1 MPPQIL
7 QVFDGWDI
15 LNDTEKKSM
24 LCPNCRKLISRDEP
38 ACPYCGLSKPGSAV
52 RGRLLKISM
61 LNPDHLIQIILYTN
75 IAFFILSLVLNVSD
89 LGFSA
94 NPFRFLSPSSQS
106 LILLGATGTIPIDG
120 FGRWWTVLTASFLH
134 GGILH
139 IFFNMAALWQLG
151 PFVMHE
157 FGTSRFAVIYLL
169 SGIAGFVVSY
179 FAGVPFTLG
188 ASASVCGL
196 IGAILYYGKSRGGF
210 YGQAVYK
217 QAMGWTIGLILFG
230 LLVQG
235 INNWAHGGGI
245 ISGICCGFILGYH
258 ERKKETMPHKILAVG
273 LILITVIFLGSALL
287 QAVYIRFFM
296 R

>member
-1 MPPQIL
+1 MD
-7 QVFDGWDI
+7 VTF
-15 LNDTEKKSM
+15 LNDSEKKSM

-38 ACPYCGLSKPGSAV
+38 ACPYCGLSRPGSAV
-52 RGRLLKISM
+52 RTRLLKFSL
-61 LNPDHLIQIILYTN
+61 LNPDHLIQSILYVN
-75 IAFFILSLVLNVSD
+75 IAFFILSLVLNLSD

-94 NPFRFLSPSSQS
+94 NPFRFFSPSSQS
-106 LILLGATGTIPIDG
+106 LILLGASGTIPIDG

-157 FGTSRFAVIYLL
+157 FGASRFAVIYLL

-179 FAGVPFTLG
+179 FVGISFTLG

-196 IGAILYYGKSRGGF
+196 IGAILYYGKSRGGY
-210 YGQAVYK
+210 YGQSVYK
-217 QAMGWTIGLILFG
+217 QAMGWIVGLILFG

-235 INNWAHGGGI
+235 INNWAHGGGLLG
-245 ISGICCGFILGYH
+245 GIGLGFILGYH
-258 ERKKETMPHKILAVG
+258 ERKKETMYHRILAVG
-273 LILITVIFLGSALL
+273 LILITAIFLGSALL
-287 QAVYIRFFM
+287 QAIHIRFFA

>member
-1 MPPQIL
+1 
-7 QVFDGWDI
+7 
-15 LNDTEKKSM
+15 M

-52 RGRLLKISM
+52 RERLLRISL
-61 LNPDHLIQIILYTN
+61 LNPEHLIQVILYTN
-75 IAFFILSLVLNVSD
+75 IAFFILSLALNVSD
-89 LGFSA
+89 LGFSS

-106 LILLGATGTIPIDG
+106 LILLGASGTIPIDG

-157 FGTSRFAVIYLL
+157 FGASRFAVIYLL

-196 IGAILYYGKSRGGF
+196 IGAILYYGKSRGGY

-245 ISGICCGFILGYH
+245 ISGIGLGFILGYH
-258 ERKKETMPHKILAVG
+258 ERKKETIFHKILASG
-273 LILITVIFLGSALL
+273 LILVTVIFLGSALL

>member
-1 MPPQIL
+1 MS
-7 QVFDGWDI
+7 DG
-15 LNDTEKKSM
+15 EKKSM

-38 ACPYCGLSKPGSAV
+38 ACPYCGLSKPGWAV
-52 RGRLLKISM
+52 RERLLKFS
-61 LNPDHLIQIILYTN
+61 LLDPDHLIQVILYAN
-75 IAFFILSLVLNVSD
+75 IAFFVLSVVLDVSD

-94 NPFRFLSPSSQS
+94 NPFRFFSPSPKS
-106 LILLGATGTIPIDG
+106 LILLGASGTIPIDG
-120 FGRWWTVLTASFLH
+120 FGRWWTVITASFLH

-157 FGTSRFAVIYLL
+157 FGASRFAVIYLA

-179 FAGVPFTLG
+179 FAGVSFTLG

-196 IGAILYYGKSRGGF
+196 IGAILYYGKSRGGY

-235 INNWAHGGGI
+235 INNWAHGGGLV
-245 ISGICCGFILGYH
+245 SGIVLALILGYH
-258 ERKKETMPHKILAVG
+258 ERKKETMLHKILAGG
-273 LILITVIFLGSALL
+273 LILVTVIFLGSALL
-287 QAVYIRFFM
+287 QAVNIRFFA

>member
-1 MPPQIL
+1 M
-7 QVFDGWDI
+7 
-15 LNDTEKKSM
+15 NDTTKKSI
-24 LCPNCRKLISRDEP
+24 LCPNCRKLVSRDEP
-38 ACPYCGLSKPGSAV
+38 ACPYCGLSKPGSAL
-52 RGRLLKISM
+52 RGRLLRFS
-61 LNPDHLIQIILYTN
+61 LLDPEHLVQTLLYAN
-75 IAFFILSLVLNVSD
+75 IAMFVLSIVLNVSD

-94 NPFRFLSPSSQS
+94 NPFRFLSPAPQS

-120 FGRWWTVLTASFLH
+120 FGRWWSVLTASFLH

-151 PFVMHE
+151 PFVIRE
-157 FGTSRFAVIYLL
+157 FGTSRFAVLYLL

-179 FAGVPFTLG
+179 FAGIPFTLG

-217 QAMGWTIGLILFG
+217 QAMGWIIGLILFG
-230 LLVQG
+230 LMVQG
-235 INNWAHGGGI
+235 INNWAHGGGLI
-245 ISGICCGFILGYH
+245 GGIGLAFILGYH
-258 ERKKETMPHKILAVG
+258 ERKKETMFHKTLAAV
-273 LILITVIFLGSALL
+273 LIVVTAALLGSVVL
-287 QAVYIRFFM
+287 QAFYIRFFM

>member
-1 MPPQIL
+1 
-7 QVFDGWDI
+7 
-15 LNDTEKKSM
+15 LNDTAKKSI
-24 LCPNCRKLISRDEP
+24 LCPNCRNLVSRDEP
-38 ACPYCGLSKPGSAV
+38 ACPYCGLSKPGAAL
-52 RGRLLKISM
+52 RGRLLRISL
-61 LNPDHLIQIILYTN
+61 LNPEHLIQGLLYTN
-75 IAFFILSLVLNVSD
+75 IAMFVLSIVLNVSD
-89 LGFSA
+89 IGFSS
-94 NPFRFLSPSSQS
+94 NPFRFLSPSPQS
-106 LILLGATGTIPIDG
+106 LILLGASGTIPIDG
-120 FGRWWTVLTASFLH
+120 FGRWWSVITASFLH

-151 PFVMHE
+151 PFVIHE
-157 FGTSRFAVIYLL
+157 YGTSRFAAIYLL

-179 FAGVPFTLG
+179 FAGIPFTLG

-245 ISGICCGFILGYH
+245 IGGIGLGFILGYH
-258 ERKKETMPHKILAVG
+258 ERKKETMLHKVLGVGMILV
-273 LILITVIFLGSALL
+273 TVVFLASVTL
-287 QAVYIRFFM
+287 QALYIRFFM